1 MVKSDNMDL
10 LTEMPMSSGKA
21 VQDGAVVRPE
31 GPPTLRC
38 SIEERAPPTSWTKK
52 TIQNMKKLKKIRLT
66 GLRKKEIR
74 K

>member
-1 MVKSDNMDL
+1 MNLRPALVKSDNMDL

-38 SIEERAPPTSWTKK
+38 SIEERAPPTSWT
-52 TIQNMKKLKKIRLT
+52 LGDHFDLPR
-66 GLRKKEIR
+66 
-74 K
+74 